1 MMTPERSRSRKCCL
15 QRATRIGALSGAGI
29 TKMSWIDKLES
40 HAAKSAKEKKPAK
53 PKPKVERVIVTI
65 RPSDPDSGDPGS
77 ARIGY
82 YVVEGDLLTLC
93 DENGTPIKTDRDEMI
108 TAVLEHPSDAHAVA
122 SVLTRKRSRGSG
134 MRGFEKGALK
144 YPPAGWR

>member
-1 MMTPERSRSRKCCL
+1 
-15 QRATRIGALSGAGI
+15 
-29 TKMSWIDKLES
+29 MSWIEKLES
-40 HAAKSAKEKKPAK
+40 HAAKSAKKKKPVK

-93 DENGTPIKTDRDEMI
+93 DENGTPIKNDQDQMI
-108 TAVLEHPSDAHAVA
+108 TAVLEHPSDAHGVA
-122 SVLTRKRSRGSG
+122 AVLTRKRSRGSG
-134 MRGFEKGALK
+134 MRGFEKGALR
-144 YPPAGWR
+144 YPKLGLA

>member
-1 MMTPERSRSRKCCL
+1 MMTPERSRSQKSCHNVRSSSPRYL
-15 QRATRIGALSGAGI
+15 EALPL
-29 TKMSWIDKLES
+29 SWIDKLES
-40 HAAKSAKEKKPAK
+40 HGRKAAKEKRPAK
-53 PKPKVERVIVTI
+53 PKPVVCQVIVTT